1 MDVPTFIELDFILE
15 NFEKNKLCE
24 LNKSLI
30 KARYDKLTKCSET
43 NIEEDYSS
51 LSIIRISFFDAK
63 QVCNIIDSKE
73 SCENGMIIPF
83 YGDSLYHIYFLY
95 FSIKG
100 PRLFRI
106 KNNGSDIKLCT
117 SGFGLSIDP

>member
-1 MDVPTFIELDFILE
+1 MNIPTFLELDVILE
-15 NFEKNKLCE
+15 SFEKNNSGKSGDCLNACQYVKL
-24 LNKSLI
+24 
-30 KARYDKLTKCSET
+30 A
-43 NIEEDYSS
+43 EEDYFVPSM
-51 LSIIRISFFDAK
+51 IHISFFDAK

-73 SCENGMIIPF
+73 SYENGIIIPF

-95 FSIKG
+95 FSVKG

>member
-1 MDVPTFIELDFILE
+1 MNIPTFLEFDIILE
-15 NFEKNKLCE
+15 SFEKNNSGKLEKC
-24 LNKSLI
+24 LNTCNRI
-30 KARYDKLTKCSET
+30 QVT
-43 NIEEDYSS
+43 EEDYSVP
-51 LSIIRISFFDAK
+51 SIIRISLFDAK
-63 QVCNIIDSKE
+63 QVCTIIDSNE
-73 SCENGMIIPF
+73 SHESGMIIPF

-106 KNNGSDIKLCT
+106 KNNGSDIRLCT